1 MAQAYAALVA
11 LDLMMGGRAMW
22 SPENPGKED
31 SYSYRRE
38 MGGGGGRERD
48 LGHSLCFSS
57 N

>member
-11 LDLMMGGRAMW
+11 LDLRMGGRAMW

-38 MGGGGGRERD
+38 MGGGEGGREREREREI
-48 LGHSLCFSS
+48 
-57 N
+57 